1 MQRMN
6 GVRMIFQ
13 ADRHEARKGVWR
25 RKDEN
30 KTIKKIRK
38 GPHGDNDRREGQ

>member
-1 MQRMN
+1 MN

-13 ADRHEARKGVWR
+13 ADRHEARKSGWR

-30 KTIKKIRK
+30 KTIEK
-38 GPHGDNDRREGQ
+38 